1 MQHHLDERERL
12 SGTRSRSAHGIHNG
26 AKLDETAGTDPLF
39 DRSGRLE
46 DEAVRVNPVRDDLG
60 EATRT
65 IVEGKSGYLIDGG
78 SGFSIRYPNKAAA
91 QAQIDR
97 LERAE
102 HEAEE
107 DRAAQRIARLAAVN
121 EYLAREASTPTRLT
135 LF

>member
-1 MQHHLDERERL
+1 MRLAQL
-12 SGTRSRSAHGIHNG
+12 SGSRPRAFSPSITEKEGRRAAGVKALNFQT
-26 AKLDETAGTDPLF
+26 ETLP
-39 DRSGRLE
+39 
-46 DEAVRVNPVRDDLG
+46 LG

-65 IVEGKSGYLIDGG
+65 IVEGKSGYPIDGG

-107 DRAAQRIARLAAVN
+107 DHIANHIARLAAAH
-121 EYLAREASTPTRLT
+121 EYLAREASTPTQLT